1 MINKNYT
8 YILRCCDNTLYTGW
22 TNDIE
27 KRLRAHNCGKGAKYT
42 KSRRP
47 VSLVYY
53 ETFKT
58 KEEAMQ
64 REWKIKHLPRKKKLA
79 LIDMKI

>member
-1 MINKNYT
+1 MANKNYT

-22 TNDIE
+22 TNNIE
-27 KRLRAHNCGKGAKYT
+27 KRLKAHNNGKGAKYT
-42 KSRRP
+42 RPRLP

-64 REWKIKHLPRKKKLA
+64 REWEIKHLSRKKKLK
-79 LIDMKI
+79 LIDMKS